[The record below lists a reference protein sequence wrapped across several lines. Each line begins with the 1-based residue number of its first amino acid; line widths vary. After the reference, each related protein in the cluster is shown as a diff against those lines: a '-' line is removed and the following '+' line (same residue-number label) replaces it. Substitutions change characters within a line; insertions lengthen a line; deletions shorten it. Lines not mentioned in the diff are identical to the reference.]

1 MKYSTALFMS
11 VSLLGL
17 ALTPAHAGEKP
28 LPPELPPAYDLSTLS
43 RGPSKMTPGIDP
55 PKNMGDTATIL
66 TIPPATKDG
75 AGTRIEWSGYML
87 MGLSYKNSNSK
98 TRISR

>member
-1 MKYSTALFMS
+1 MKFSTALFMS
-11 VSLLGL
+11 GSLLCL
-17 ALTPAHAGEKP
+17 AIPMAHAGDEP
-28 LPPELPPAYDLSTLS
+28 VNLPEGYDLSTLS
-43 RGPSKMTPGIDP
+43 RGPSKMTPGLEP

-66 TIPPATKDG
+66 SVDPTAKESG
-75 AGTRIEWSGYML
+75 AARIEWSGYML